1 MKKPALVVLAA
12 GMGSRYGGMKQLD
25 PVGNHGQLI
34 IDYSIYDAYRAGFD
48 TVVFI
53 IKKEFE
59 ELFRSA
65 IGDRI
70 ASYMN
75 VKYAYQRADDLP
87 EGYRLPADRV
97 KPWGTAHAVMA
108 ARDVL
113 DGPFAVINADDYYG
127 VSAFRMVYDFLTTT
141 QDDPRCHNYCLVG
154 YLLKNTVTENGSVSR
169 GVCQVENG
177 YLVDICE
184 RTRIEKTAG
193 GARFT
198 EDGGATYRPMDP
210 ESLVSMNLWGFPR
223 RMVEELWARF
233 PVFLEKTMRE
243 NPLKGEFFLPF
254 AVNDLLTEKKAR
266 VQVLSSRDQWYGV
279 TYQEDKPMV
288 SAALRKMAEEEFYPT
303 PLWGEM

>member
-87 EGYRLPADRV
+87 EGYRLPTDRV

-113 DGPFAVINADDYYG
+113 NGPFAVINADDYYG
-127 VSAFRMVYDFLTTT
+127 VSAFRTVYDFLTTT

-154 YLLKNTVTENGSVSR
+154 YLLKNTVTENGSVAR
-169 GVCQVENG
+169 GVCQADENG
-177 YLVDICE
+177 FLTSIVE
-184 RTRIEKTAG
+184 RTKVIKGDPNPKFSLDE
-193 GARFT
+193 
-198 EDGGATYRPMDP
+198 GATWQELSPDT
-210 ESLVSMNLWGFPR
+210 LVSMNLWGFHR
-223 RMVEELWARF
+223 SFLDESIEGF
-233 PVFLEKTMRE
+233 PGFLENAMAN
-243 NPLKGEFFLPF
+243 NPTKAEYFIPLVVER
-254 AVNDLLTEKKAR
+254 LLSEKKAAVR
-266 VQVLSSRDQWYGV
+266 VLSSTDKWYGV
-279 TYQEDKPMV
+279 TYKEDKPSVVEAIRRMTE
-288 SAALRKMAEEEFYPT
+288 SGLYPDQ
-303 PLWGEM
+303 LWV